1 MSSSSSS
8 SNSGENPFEKA
19 GMIPGTPASRQ
30 ALLAEDLSEQ
40 WTALAADEPDEED
53 VNGGRQRRLAGT
65 SHDDTQ
71 ELPNTSQR
79 RWLRKECC
87 RQATTSDSKHR

>member
-40 WTALAADEPDEED
+40 WTALAADEPDEEAC
-53 VNGGRQRRLAGT
+53 GRTRHPELPQQELRRLT
-65 SHDDTQ
+65 
-71 ELPNTSQR
+71 R
-79 RWLRKECC
+79 R
-87 RQATTSDSKHR
+87 